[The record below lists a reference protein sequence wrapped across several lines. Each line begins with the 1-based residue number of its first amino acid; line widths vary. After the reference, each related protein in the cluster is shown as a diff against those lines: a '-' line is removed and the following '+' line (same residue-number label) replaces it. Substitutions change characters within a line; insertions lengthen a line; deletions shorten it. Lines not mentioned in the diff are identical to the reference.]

1 MKLKLSVRSGTG
13 CVRWTGEAEDE
24 IWLSWRGRYE
34 AGDALVLEAET
45 EGVWL
50 WLQLD
55 ICLEP
60 SLVLM
65 AQRRLVFSIPLGE
78 RQVAYGK
85 GWAFEGERHWAHA
98 RVADA
103 REISSWRNLALNAH
117 DAPVAAGAT
126 VQLFPHAQTNVVC
139 GNPQFWARNAI
150 DGVFDPSR
158 HGSWPHASWGIAG
171 RSDAEL
177 TIEFGVPVAA
187 DELRLYLRADF
198 PHDSWWKSAVLV
210 LSDGTSRTLVLERTG
225 RCQRFML
232 GGAKTEWLRLE
243 QLEKGAEEGFAA
255 LSQIEVWGTPVLPEG
270 GSCDAQ

>member
-34 AGDALVLEAET
+34 AGDALVLEAEA

-65 AQRRLVFSIPLGE
+65 AQRRLVFSVPLGE

-198 PHDSWWKSAVLV
+198 PHDSWWKEAHVV
-210 LSDGTSRTLVLERTG
+210 LSDGSEKTIQLEKTG
-225 RCQRFML
+225 RCQRFPL
-232 GGAKTEWLRLE
+232 KGAKIEWLRLE
-243 QLEKGAEEGFAA
+243 RLVKGEEEGFPA
-255 LSQIEVWGTPVLPEG
+255 LSQIEVWGTVALPEG

>member
-1 MKLKLSVRSGTG
+1 MKLRLSVCSGTG
-13 CVRWTGEAEDE
+13 CVRWAGEAEDE

-34 AGDALVLEAET
+34 AGDALVLEAEV

-65 AQRRLVFSIPLGE
+65 AQGRLVFSIPFGE
-78 RQVAYGK
+78 RRVAYGK

-117 DAPVAAGAT
+117 DVSVAAGAT

-150 DGVFDPSR
+150 DGVFDSSR
-158 HGSWPHASWGIAG
+158 HGSWPHASWGVAG
-171 RSDAEL
+171 
-177 TIEFGVPVAA
+177 
-187 DELRLYLRADF
+187 
-198 PHDSWWKSAVLV
+198 KSEAVLV
-210 LSDGTSRTLVLERTG
+210 LSDGTSRTLALERTG